1 MRLIRVPVGNTLN
14 DKNKFVTEFLRV
26 FPANPKE
33 KIEEIWSRQVNA
45 GVLQLI
51 MDIDTGMITQVMRV
65 AENGSTYWDLSSRFL
80 NTIPIIYEFKPED
93 MPPPPLENG
102 AIPSSFSGNTKV
114 EYNIDEL
121 LDIISEKG
129 YEELSDEQKT
139 FLAKYSKK

>member
-14 DKNKFVTEFLRV
+14 DKIKFVNEFLRV
-26 FPANPKE
+26 FPANTKE
-33 KIEEIWSRQVNA
+33 KIEEIWLRQVNA

-51 MDIDTGMITQVMRV
+51 MDVETGMITQVMRV
-65 AENGSTYWDLSSRFL
+65 SENGSTYWDLSSRFL

-93 MPPPPLENG
+93 MPPPLENG
-102 AIPSSFSGNTKV
+102 NTTSTFSGNIKM

-129 YEELSDEQKT
+129 YEELSDEQKS
-139 FLAKYSKK
+139 FLAKYTKK